1 MRYSKIYCLFFL
13 LNIVSTTYAAKV
25 YENTTFSKNI
35 KTVQLFPKGADMA
48 MPILNMNS
56 NEVLELHFDDLSNS
70 PKSYYYTIV
79 QCQSNWTP
87 TIMNQMEYIDG
98 FIEANISDYDYSNGT
113 KIPYVH
119 YKLEFPNNDM
129 KINRSGNY
137 ALIVY
142 EYNKEE
148 PVFTRRFMVSEAK
161 VIIDANVAYTRN
173 MAMRDKFQEVVF
185 RVNYKGFNINNPQT
199 EIKAA
204 VLQNYRWDN
213 AKTEIRPQ
221 FIGYNELNFDFNGTL
236 IFPSLGREFRFF
248 DMRSLRF
255 RGQNIRAFDI
265 REDENDVYLLYDR
278 PTKPN
283 SYQMV
288 RDLNGQYYIENLDN
302 PYYNTGADY
311 ANVHFNFD
319 LGGKME
325 NGNFYVVGNF
335 NDWKCDEN
343 SKMYYDMLDKSYA
356 ANIVLKQ
363 GTYNYSYIFKENNS
377 TELDQFIAE
386 GSYYDTENDYTILL
400 YYTPFGE
407 RYDRLIAVKHINSIL
422 NRL

>member
-1 MRYSKIYCLFFL
+1 MRYSKIYFLFFL

-25 YENTTFSKNI
+25 YENSTFSKNI